1 VTPAVLVAPRGLAS
15 TFLEGP
21 DMPNDTRCTEV
32 QTIDQAVVLARRLL
46 LDSWESLNQAQ
57 RVCGILDHFVVFADN
72 GYGLQTPEAV
82 SAEVARAFVM
92 APSAD
97 GSTPSVSLMHL
108 RRSALRLLFRSLR
121 ESGVAV
127 GDPTLDLVLPPRSP
141 LATRPLADDEVV
153 LCRGHALWSLS
164 DLRRAAAWALAEATC
179 RSVEVAQIR
188 ISDVDL
194 EGRRVWIHGGRTTD
208 PRWGNLTE
216 WGAGQLKRRMESLPA
231 EPATRVVYGG
241 SGDSGIGQVSASV
254 AIADV
259 LTRAGLAGEPD
270 VRPASIAAWA
280 GRRILAETRRIDV
293 VARRLGMASLDRT
306 ARFIAFDW
314 QVED

>member
-1 VTPAVLVAPRGLAS
+1 MS
-15 TFLEGP
+15 
-21 DMPNDTRCTEV
+21 NDTRCTEV

-46 LDSWESLNQAQ
+46 LDSWESPSQAQ

-82 SAEVARAFVM
+82 TAEVARAFVM

-97 GSTPSVSLMHL
+97 GTTPSVSLMHL

-127 GDPTLDLVLPPRSP
+127 GDPTLDLVLSPRSP

-164 DLRRAAAWALAEATC
+164 DQRRAAAWALAEATC
-179 RSVEVAQIR
+179 RSVEIAQIR
-188 ISDVDL
+188 MSDLDI
-194 EGRRVWIHGGRTTD
+194 EAGRVWVHGGRTTAS
-208 PRWGNLTE
+208 RWGHLTA
-216 WGAGQLKRRMESLPA
+216 WGAGQLKRRIETMPTA
-231 EPATRVVYGG
+231 DPATRVVYGG
-241 SGDSGIGQVSASV
+241 SGDSATGQVSASV
-254 AIADV
+254 AIGDV

-270 VRPASIAAWA
+270 VRPASVAAWA
-280 GRRILAETRRIDV
+280 GRRILAETGRIDE
-293 VARRLGMASLDRT
+293 VARRLGMVSLDRT

-314 QVED
+314 QVDD

>member
-1 VTPAVLVAPRGLAS
+1 MT
-15 TFLEGP
+15 
-21 DMPNDTRCTEV
+21 NDTRPGVRSLE
-32 QTIDQAVVLARRLL
+32 DAVALAGALL
-46 LDSWESLNQAQ
+46 AESWESSSQAL
-57 RVCGILDHFVVFADN
+57 RVSRILERFASFVHAGFGVDSVE
-72 GYGLQTPEAV
+72 LVT
-82 SAEVARAFVM
+82 AEIAAAFVH
-92 APSAD
+92 SALPNVSD
-97 GSTPSVSLMHL
+97 PSVSLLHV

-121 ESGVAV
+121 GSGVAV
-127 GDPTLDLVLPPRSP
+127 GDPTLDVVLPPRSP

-179 RSVEVAQIR
+179 RSVEIAQIR
-188 ISDVDL
+188 ISDL
-194 EGRRVWIHGGRTTD
+194 EIEGGRVWIHGGRTTA
-208 PRWGNLTE
+208 PRWGHLTE
-216 WGAGQLKRRMESLPA
+216 WGAGQLKRRIETLPGA
-231 EPATRVVYGG
+231 DPATRVVYGG
-241 SGDSGIGQVSASV
+241 SADSATGQVSASV

-280 GRRILAETRRIDV
+280 GCRVLAETGRIDV

-314 QVED
+314 QVEN